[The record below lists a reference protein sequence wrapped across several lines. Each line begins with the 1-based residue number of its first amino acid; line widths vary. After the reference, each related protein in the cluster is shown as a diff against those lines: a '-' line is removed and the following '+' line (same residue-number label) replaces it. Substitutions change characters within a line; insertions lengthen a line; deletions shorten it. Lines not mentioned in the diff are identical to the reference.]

1 MDFISKA
8 SESPLRPL
16 GALRRQLAGAFGR
29 RDFTRFIILSRSRT
43 GSNLLLSLLNSHPNV
58 QAEWEIFARLNGE
71 PHDRRLAQTFGPQ
84 PRRIRAKGFKLFY
97 YHPLDD
103 DSGALWRDLVADEAL
118 RVIHLKRRNVLRSL
132 ISRKIAEQ
140 RDAWSANAEKTGET
154 PRRKAVSFTT
164 SELQEGFSQTR
175 AWEHMGDRDF
185 RHHHILS
192 LAYEDMAA
200 QPAAAHDRVQRFLGL
215 PPARLVTDMKK
226 QNPEPLRQLIVN
238 YDELKQAFAGSRWS
252 LFFDE

>member
-16 GALRRQLAGAFGR
+16 GALRRQLAGVFGR

-58 QAEWEIFARLNGE
+58 QAEWEIFARLEGE
-71 PHDRRLAQTFGPQ
+71 PHDRRLARTFGRQ

-103 DSGALWRDLVADEAL
+103 DSGALWRDLVADPSL
-118 RVIHLKRRNVLRSL
+118 RVIHLKRRNILRCL
-132 ISRKIAEQ
+132 VSRKIAAQ
-140 RDAWSANAEKTGET
+140 RDAWSADAEQPAEAAQ
-154 PRRKAVSFTT
+154 RKAVSFTA

-175 AWEHMGDRDF
+175 SWEHMGDRDF
-185 RHHHILS
+185 RRHRLLS
-192 LAYEDMAA
+192 LAYEDLAA
-200 QPAAAHDRVQRFLGL
+200 QPAATLERVQRFLGL
-215 PPARLVTDMKK
+215 PPVRLNSDMKK
-226 QNPEPLRQLIVN
+226 QNPEPLRQLVAN
-238 YDELKQAFAGSRWS
+238 YDELKQAFDGSPWS

>member
-16 GALRRQLAGAFGR
+16 GALRRQITGAFGH

-58 QAEWEIFARLNGE
+58 QAEWEIFARLDGE
-71 PHDRRLAQTFGPQ
+71 PHDRRLARAFGRQ

-103 DSGALWRDLVADEAL
+103 NSDALWRDLVADQAL
-118 RVIHLKRRNVLRSL
+118 RVIHLKRRNILRCL
-132 ISRKIAEQ
+132 VSRKIAAQ
-140 RDAWSANAEKTGET
+140 RDAWSAAADNTGEA
-154 PRRKAVSFTT
+154 PRRKTVSFTT
-164 SELQEGFSQTR
+164 SELQDGFSQTR

-185 RHHHILS
+185 RHHRLLS

-200 QPAAAHDRVQRFLGL
+200 QPAATLERVQRFLSL
-215 PPARLVTDMKK
+215 PPARLNSDMRK
-226 QNPEPLRQLIVN
+226 QNPEPLSHLIAN
-238 YDELKQAFAGSRWS
+238 YDDLKQAFAGSQWS
-252 LFFDE
+252 LFFEE